1 MVELPKALG
10 RKRRALVRV
19 AAQTP
24 SQRAPSQREDGSRRQ
39 GTCANL
45 RISPELYQASP
56 GKSLGTSGFGG
67 REMLA
72 SSGYMS
78 KYLLEESKVSHFR
91 EAFKP

>member
-1 MVELPKALG
+1 MIFIQKKTG
-10 RKRRALVRV
+10 QRA
-19 AAQTP
+19 P

-45 RISPELYQASP
+45 RISPLLYQASP
-56 GKSLGTSGFGG
+56 GKSVGTSGFGG
-67 REMLA
+67 REMPA

-78 KYLLEESKVSHFR
+78 KYLLEETKVSHFR